1 VYDRTEAA
9 SELTPERIELRIEVN
24 TMSTPRL
31 PGSDS
36 HTTAQLQIA
45 RRWRNAMFVVFAA
58 CGFALAAWVSRTPAV
73 RDGLGASTAEMGW
86 LIFAIAGGA
95 IFGLTAAGVV
105 VGRYGVRPVIR
116 IALLIAAAGLVVV
129 GLGAALASLAVVAA
143 GLIVFGLGF
152 GTTDV
157 SMNVAGAANERAL
170 GRTVMPIFHSTYS
183 MGTLVGAGIG
193 VLAQH
198 LGLGVGI
205 HLAVAAVAMVAAVI
219 PATRLLPA
227 GVGVATPGQPK
238 LTRSERFAIWRDPR
252 TLLLGVLVLGMG
264 LAEGAAEDWLPLA
277 MVDGYGVDETSAA
290 ALFGVFVVTMTLGR
304 LFGVILID
312 RFGRVAMLRASA
324 LVAALGLVVVIFGPE
339 VFGPQIVGTG
349 IVGMG
354 IVGMGATT
362 AAIGIALWGL
372 GTSLGLPV
380 GMSAAADDPRT
391 ASARVSAAATVGY
404 AAFLFGPPV
413 LAFAGEHVG
422 LLHSFLI
429 VLALVVVAGLIA
441 PVARPL
447 VSPSNDEPA
456 AAPADRP
463 ATGRELAS
471 VS

>member
-1 VYDRTEAA
+1 
-9 SELTPERIELRIEVN
+9 
-24 TMSTPRL
+24 MSTPRL
-31 PGSDS
+31 TGSDS
-36 HTTAQLQIA
+36 PAPAQRQIARLRDA

-73 RDGLGASTAEMGW
+73 REGLGASTAEMGW
-86 LIFAIAGGA
+86 LIFAIAAGA
-95 IFGLTAAGVV
+95 IFGLTAAGVL
-105 VGRYGVRPVIR
+105 VGRFGVRPVIR
-116 IALLIAAAGLVVV
+116 IALLTAAAGLVVV
-129 GLGAALASLAVVAA
+129 GLGAALASFAVVAA

-157 SMNVAGAANERAL
+157 SMNVAGAANEGAL
-170 GRTVMPIFHSTYS
+170 GRTIMPIFHATYS
-183 MGTLVGAGIG
+183 IGTLLGAGLG

-198 LGLGVGI
+198 LGLDVGI
-205 HLAVAAVAMVAAVI
+205 HLALAAVVMVAAII
-219 PATRLLPA
+219 PATRMLPA
-227 GVGVATPGQPK
+227 GIGVATPGQPK
-238 LTRSERFAIWRDPR
+238 LTRSERLAIWRDPR
-252 TLLLGVLVLGMG
+252 TLLIGLMVLGMG

-277 MVDGYGVDETSAA
+277 MVDGYGVNETSAA

-324 LVAALGLVVVIFGPE
+324 LVATLGLVLVIFGPE
-339 VFGPQIVGTG
+339 LFG
-349 IVGMG
+349 
-354 IVGMGATT
+354 ASAAT

-447 VSPSNDEPA
+447 IGPSDDELA
-456 AAPADRP
+456 AGPADWP
-463 ATGRELAS
+463 ATERELTS

>member
-1 VYDRTEAA
+1 
-9 SELTPERIELRIEVN
+9 
-24 TMSTPRL
+24 MSTPRL
-31 PGSDS
+31 LGSDYQA
-36 HTTAQLQIA
+36 TTELQNA

-58 CGFALAAWVSRTPAV
+58 CGFALSAWVSRTPAV

-95 IFGLTAAGVV
+95 IFGLTSAGVL

-116 IALLIAAAGLVVV
+116 IALLTAAAGLVVV
-129 GLGAALASLAVVAA
+129 GLGAALASFAVVAA

-152 GTTDV
+152 GTSDV

-170 GRTVMPIFHSTYS
+170 GRTIMPIFHATYS
-183 MGTLVGAGIG
+183 VGTLVGAGIG

-205 HLAVAAVAMVAAVI
+205 HLTIAAVLMVADII
-219 PATRLLPA
+219 PTTRLLPV
-227 GVGVATPGQPK
+227 GVGVATAGQPK
-238 LTRSERFAIWRDPR
+238 LTRSERLAIWRDPR
-252 TLLLGVLVLGMG
+252 TLLIGVMVLGMG

-277 MVDGYGVDETSAA
+277 MVDGYGVSETSAA

-304 LFGVILID
+304 LLGVILID

-324 LVAALGLVVVIFGPE
+324 LVAALGLILVIFGPE
-339 VFGPQIVGTG
+339 IVGPS
-349 IVGMG
+349 
-354 IVGMGATT
+354 ATT

-413 LAFAGEHVG
+413 LAFTGEHVG

-429 VLALVVVAGLIA
+429 VLGLVMVAGLIA

-447 VSPSNDEPA
+447 MSPSSDEPA
-456 AAPADRP
+456 AGSADRP
-463 ATGRELAS
+463 ATRRELVS

>member
-9 SELTPERIELRIEVN
+9 SATTSKRTEPRIEVR

-31 PGSDS
+31 LGSDS
-36 HTTAQLQIA
+36 QATTELQNA

-58 CGFALAAWVSRTPAV
+58 CGFALAGWVSRPPAV

-95 IFGLTAAGVV
+95 IFGLTSAGIL

-116 IALLIAAAGLVVV
+116 IALLTAAAGLVVV
-129 GLGAALASLAVVAA
+129 GLGAALASFAVVAA
-143 GLIVFGLGF
+143 GLVVFGLGF
-152 GTTDV
+152 GTSDV

-170 GRTVMPIFHSTYS
+170 GRTIMPIFHATYS

-193 VLAQH
+193 VAAQH

-205 HLAVAAVAMVAAVI
+205 HLTLAAALMVAAVI

-227 GVGVATPGQPK
+227 GVGVATAGQPK
-238 LTRSERFAIWRDPR
+238 LTRSERLGIWRDPR
-252 TLLLGVLVLGMG
+252 TLLIGVLVLGMG

-277 MVDGYGVDETSAA
+277 MVDGYGVSETSAA

-304 LFGVILID
+304 LLGVILID

-324 LVAALGLVVVIFGPE
+324 LVAALGLILVIFGPA
-339 VFGPQIVGTG
+339 IVGPAP
-349 IVGMG
+349 M
-354 IVGMGATT
+354 T

-429 VLALVVVAGLIA
+429 VLALVIVAGLIA

-447 VSPSNDEPA
+447 TTPSHDEPA
-456 AAPADRP
+456 AGPADRP
-463 ATGRELAS
+463 ATERELTS